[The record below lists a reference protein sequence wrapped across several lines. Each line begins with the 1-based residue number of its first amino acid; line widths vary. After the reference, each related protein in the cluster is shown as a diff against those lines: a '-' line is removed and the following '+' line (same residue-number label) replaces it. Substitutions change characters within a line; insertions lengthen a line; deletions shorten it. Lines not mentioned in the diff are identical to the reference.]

1 MSKRV
6 LIVDDEENIRRMTRL
21 TLEVAGYEVGEA
33 ANGPQGLDLYADGS
47 SWDAV
52 LLDQRMPGMDGLEV
66 LRRLNQGDA
75 AAPVIMVTA
84 YASVELAVDAM
95 KLGATDFVHK
105 PMTPEVL
112 RGAVAAA
119 ISKSAR
125 RRVEPSG
132 EVEAPAERPRIETM
146 TLNGF
151 EIIRP
156 TAVAAVRAQ
165 TGEHV
170 CVVLTPDGTRSQ
182 VLVKIDDEA
191 VSYVERITRRQLAA
205 GNSFWAAAAE
215 RLLSDYLWDQ
225 GKIPPAGKLSLKEI
239 DREQLILAER
249 WDK

>member
-1 MSKRV
+1 MEDPRPRPEDFPSQQ
-6 LIVDDEENIRRMTRL
+6 LL
-21 TLEVAGYEVGEA
+21 PEVQAVGFPGEPA
-33 ANGPQGLDLYADGS
+33 TVPRGPQP
-47 SWDAV
+47 AV
-52 LLDQRMPGMDGLEV
+52 VPDDP
-66 LRRLNQGDA
+66 
-75 AAPVIMVTA
+75 
-84 YASVELAVDAM
+84 
-95 KLGATDFVHK
+95 DF
-105 PMTPEVL
+105 
-112 RGAVAAA
+112 A
-119 ISKSAR
+119 
-125 RRVEPSG
+125 
-132 EVEAPAERPRIETM
+132 AERPRIETM

-156 TAVAAVRAQ
+156 TDVAAVRTQ

-170 CVVLTPDGTRSQ
+170 FVVLAPDGTRSQ